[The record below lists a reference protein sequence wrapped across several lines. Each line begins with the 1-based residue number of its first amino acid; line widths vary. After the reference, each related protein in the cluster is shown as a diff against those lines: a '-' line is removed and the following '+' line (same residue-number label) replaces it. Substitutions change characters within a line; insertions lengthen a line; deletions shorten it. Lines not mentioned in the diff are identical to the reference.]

1 MLQVIHL
8 SFGSSI
14 NMKISELINK
24 LNEEKSVNGDVEVAI
39 LNDKYGYE
47 HVCLRFDN
55 INNIL
60 AIY

>member
-1 MLQVIHL
+1 
-8 SFGSSI
+8 
-14 NMKISELINK
+14 MKISELINK
-24 LNEEKSVNGDVEVAI
+24 LNDEKSVNGDVEVAI